1 MKKKQIICE
10 GIHSANQETEVKS
23 RLIMCYIFM
32 ETNFFYSYRK
42 ADK

>member
-10 GIHSANQETEVKS
+10 GTHSLNQDIEVKL

-32 ETNFFYSYRK
+32 KTNFFYSYRK